1 MDHLRGIIFQQSPEK
16 RVQRKMEVPRG
27 IPGKGDGPPPN
38 LSAVDN
44 LLLRNPELY
53 KGLENLALAPLRLE
67 EELRCQV
74 QRAQETQDKLA
85 IELAQKKT
93 QIRALTQKIQSL
105 SFQPNVLC
113 DDDAARTMGRLKQR
127 LNNWIN
133 ACFRDEGKMVKLR
146 QDLGQYGALFIPNSP
161 PEIRA
166 FIASAV
172 SGTLFEHI
180 FSSFMLGISNQES
193 ERFVS
198 MANAMVRSCPEHV
211 IYHWRAA
218 TSMAVEKLGDESNDI
233 DTVVSQI
240 EMDFSNY
247 FSIEASI
254 AARRLCPLVRA
265 CMQFKRQID
274 RQESHYRF
282 SRSAFGAAYVP
293 VLMQQAVPA
302 QEHAG
307 HILCTLWP
315 GLYKESRSGSLV
327 VEPETVLA
335 QEDTVHKT
343 PTAEE
348 EQETL
353 FAGLKQALKDL
364 PDDGKRQ

>member
-27 IPGKGDGPPPN
+27 ITGKGDVPPPN

-44 LLLRNPELY
+44 LLLRNPDLY

-93 QIRALTQKIQSL
+93 QIRVLTQKIHSL
-105 SFQPNVLC
+105 NFQPNILC

-133 ACFRDEGKMVKLR
+133 ACFRDEGKMIKLR

-161 PEIRA
+161 HETRA

-198 MANAMVRSCPEHV
+198 GPEHV

-218 TSMAVEKLGDESNDI
+218 TSMAVERLGDESNDI
-233 DTVVSQI
+233 DTVVSQV

-282 SRSAFGAAYVP
+282 SRSAFGTAYVP
-293 VLMQQAVPA
+293 DLMQQAVPA
-302 QEHAG
+302 QENAG

-335 QEDTVHKT
+335 QENAVHNT
-343 PTAEE
+343 PTADE

-353 FAGLKQALKDL
+353 SVGLKKALEDS
-364 PDDGKRQ
+364 PDDGKKHGS